1 LSTLRGRLVAA
12 ADGRAH
18 PYAFRSVI
26 GESLA
31 LRQAVE
37 LALRVALHPGTT
49 VLLTGETGT
58 GKELFARGIHY
69 AGGGGGEAFVAV
81 NCSAIPSSLLESEL
95 FGHEKG
101 AFTDAHTDKMGLLEL
116 AGGGTVFLDEISEL
130 PLELQPKLLRVLEE
144 KRVRRLG
151 GLEERPFACRV
162 VVASNR
168 DLGAA
173 VAAGKF
179 REDLFYRL
187 NVFRIELPP
196 LRQREQDVILLARHF
211 LATICRDSELAPR
224 TFSAEAEL
232 LLARQPWPG
241 NVRELKNTVERAVI
255 LSDGDRIGAEHI
267 LVQRRSHVPA
277 AEAAA
282 LPPAGV
288 IAVPP
293 EGLSLCTVEREL
305 IAITLRLTGN
315 NQTRAARLL
324 GISRPT
330 VIRKIRKYGLA
341 D

>member
-1 LSTLRGRLVAA
+1 LSTLQERALAA
-12 ADGRAH
+12 AEGRAH
-18 PYAFRSVI
+18 PFAFRSVV
-26 GESLA
+26 GESPA
-31 LRQAVE
+31 LRQAVG

-69 AGGGGGEAFVAV
+69 AGSGGGEPFVAV
-81 NCSAIPSSLLESEL
+81 NCSAIPSNLLESEL

-101 AFTDAHTDKMGLLEL
+101 AFTDARTEKMGLLEL

-144 KRVRRLG
+144 KQVRRLG
-151 GLEERPFACRV
+151 GLKERPFACRV

-173 VAAGKF
+173 VAEGKF

-211 LATICRDSELAPR
+211 LGTICRDSGLLPR
-224 TFSAEAEL
+224 QFSAEAEL
-232 LLARQPWPG
+232 LLARHPWPG

-255 LSDGDRIGAEHI
+255 LSEGDRVGAEHI
-267 LVQRRSHVPA
+267 LVQRRSNVPA

-282 LPPAGV
+282 VPPAGV
-288 IAVPP
+288 IAVPAQ
-293 EGLSLCTVEREL
+293 GLTMDAVEREL

-315 NQTRAARLL
+315 NQTRTARML

-330 VIRKIRKYGLA
+330 VIRKIRKYGLGG
-341 D
+341 